1 MDNKNLIENKY
12 KWQLQ
17 RERVNHHSWTMIVF
31 FIEGIVLMD
40 LWVIKRNFMDSF
52 VANFILNFS
61 LVCFA
66 FGIIFAFTTY
76 GRRKKLKA
84 IEQTLAAQQAQKSD
98 NVTNKETKKAE

>member
-1 MDNKNLIENKY
+1 MDNKNLIETKY

-40 LWVIKRNFMDSF
+40 LWVLKRNLMDSF
-52 VANFILNFS
+52 VSNFIISFS

-76 GRRKKLKA
+76 GRRKQLKE
-84 IEQTLAAQQAQKSD
+84 IEKALAAQQAVNSD
-98 NVTNKETKKAE
+98 NVTKS